1 MVYPIKIGS
10 KGGNS
15 RRRRAKICVRTFH
28 PRNFCPFQLD
38 EKCWAAGLLQ
48 EEVDK
53 LEGLLGEVVAKNKTV
68 EDEMEAA
75 FQDLKNM

>member
-1 MVYPIKIGS
+1 MEAKCKEVEG
-10 KGGNS
+10 
-15 RRRRAKICVRTFH
+15 RA
-28 PRNFCPFQLD
+28 D
-38 EKCWAAGLLQ
+38 MSEKAVDKLQ

>member
-1 MVYPIKIGS
+1 MS
-10 KGGNS
+10 
-15 RRRRAKICVRTFH
+15 
-28 PRNFCPFQLD
+28 
-38 EKCWAAGLLQ
+38 EKAVDKLQ

-68 EDEMEAA
+68 EDELEAA